1 MVGWNVAPGQGDQIS
16 FVKKTPKMLPNPCFE
31 KNDKQLVGTAEKSS
45 PKKIG
50 QLVQNTTQ
58 SKCTVTQ

>member
-16 FVKKTPKMLPNPCFE
+16 FVKKTPKMLPNPCFA
-31 KNDKQLVGTAEKSS
+31 KNNKQLVGTAEKVAR
-45 PKKIG
+45 KKFG
-50 QLVQNTTQ
+50 QLVQKTTQ